1 MKRKARNPKKPR
13 IQNPWNPW
21 FPWILFLF
29 TLTLKPILLY
39 PPNMSLTKDQV
50 LHIAKLARLQL
61 TSEEIDKMTK
71 ELSSI
76 LDYVKVLDEVDT
88 ATTEPTSQVTGLTNA
103 FREDE
108 VRPSS
113 ATPDKLLENSPLP
126 IVDHQIQAP
135 HAHG

>member
-1 MKRKARNPKKPR
+1 
-13 IQNPWNPW
+13 
-21 FPWILFLF
+21 
-29 TLTLKPILLY
+29 
-39 PPNMSLTKDQV
+39 MSLTKDQV

-61 TSEEIDKMTK
+61 TSEEVDKMTR

-76 LDYVKVLDEVDT
+76 LDYVKVLDEIDT
-88 ATTEPTSQVTGLTNA
+88 SAVEPTSQVTGLTNA

-108 VRPSS
+108 VREPQ
-113 ATPDKLLENSPLP
+113 ATPDILLGNSPLP